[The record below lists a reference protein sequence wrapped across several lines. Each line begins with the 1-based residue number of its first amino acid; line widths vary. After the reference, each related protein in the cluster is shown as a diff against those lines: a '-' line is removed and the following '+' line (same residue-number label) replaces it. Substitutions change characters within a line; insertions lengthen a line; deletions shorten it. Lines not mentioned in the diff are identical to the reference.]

1 MSPPSHASSLLQT
14 LSNNLAD
21 AAAQVGP
28 SIVAIATRQ
37 RLGASGIVWQ
47 PGTLVTVDRA
57 LQSGEEAIA
66 IGPDGREVT
75 ATVAGRDASTDLAVL
90 KVPATEV
97 TVAPLGETANVRVG
111 HIVLAVGRSRQG
123 SLSASMGTVGT
134 IGGAW
139 RTWRGGQIDRL
150 LRPDI
155 SLYQGLSGSALVDS
169 GGMVLGLNTAGL
181 SRSGSLTIPTETVN
195 RIVAQL
201 LATGRIPRGY
211 LGVSMQPVRL
221 PGAIAQR
228 LHLTNQGGVM
238 VVDVD
243 PDGPADRGGL
253 MLGDILVA
261 IGEQSISDTDDVLAQ
276 LGGIALG
283 NRCIYWRSEGAR
295 LRMRS

>member
-155 SLYQGLSGSALVDS
+155 SLYRRFPPKL
-169 GGMVLGLNTAGL
+169 
-181 SRSGSLTIPTETVN
+181 
-195 RIVAQL
+195 
-201 LATGRIPRGY
+201 
-211 LGVSMQPVRL
+211 
-221 PGAIAQR
+221 
-228 LHLTNQGGVM
+228 
-238 VVDVD
+238 
-243 PDGPADRGGL
+243 
-253 MLGDILVA
+253 
-261 IGEQSISDTDDVLAQ
+261 
-276 LGGIALG
+276 
-283 NRCIYWRSEGAR
+283 
-295 LRMRS
+295 